1 MKLPP
6 VLVEKVAPA
15 DTAARSERDR
25 SFLIFASVVLAAFAL
40 GFKSELLGPGQ
51 VWALALGL
59 VLIAAPA
66 LLGYLRGTE
75 EFPRIEHYIPV
86 ALGAITLAG
95 LSLFPDVQLWKY
107 ATVVA
112 LFGVGFMIV
121 ARLDYL
127 RLRDQEKRGH
137 LVLQEVMLVVAVF
150 GAYLVVVTLHFNP
163 ILQLL
168 WIFTIT
174 FLASYRSFRINGI
187 TIPPRPA
194 FIFAL
199 FVGQVVTF
207 LAWAINALTLYL
219 YIVEGWFAVMLFLA
233 WYINRGLVRH
243 TVEDSFSRNV
253 VLEYGAF
260 AIVLVY
266 MFVVSYQPNRY
277 TGLHAQ
283 V

>member
-6 VLVEKVAPA
+6 QLLEKVAPA
-15 DTAARSERDR
+15 DSAARADRDR
-25 SFLIFASVVLAAFAL
+25 SFLIFAGVVLAAIAL
-40 GFKSELLGPGQ
+40 GFKSELLAPGQ
-51 VWALALGL
+51 VWALALGIV
-59 VLIAAPA
+59 VLAAPA

-95 LSLFPDVQLWKY
+95 LSLLVPELWKY
-107 ATVVA
+107 LLLTVV
-112 LFGVGFMIV
+112 FGTGFIMA

-127 RLRDQEKRGH
+127 RLREAEKPGH
-137 LVLQEVMLVVAVF
+137 LVVQEVILVLVVA
-150 GAYLVVVTLHFNP
+150 GAYLVVVTLPFNP
-163 ILQLL
+163 ILRLL

-174 FLASYRSFRINGI
+174 FLASYRSFRINGVSI
-187 TIPPRPA
+187 APRRA

-207 LAWAINALTLYL
+207 LAWAITALSLYL
-219 YIVEGWFAVMLFLA
+219 VVNEGTFAVMLLFA

-243 TVEDSFSRNV
+243 TVEDSFTRNV

-260 AIVLVY
+260 AIVLIY
-266 MFVVSYQPNRY
+266 LFVSSYQPSR
-277 TGLHAQ
+277 
-283 V
+283 

>member
-1 MKLPP
+1 
-6 VLVEKVAPA
+6 VLVA
-15 DTAARSERDR
+15 
-25 SFLIFASVVLAAFAL
+25 IAL

-59 VLIAAPA
+59 VVIAAPA
-66 LLGYLRGTE
+66 LLGYLRGTA

-107 ATVVA
+107 ATVTA
-112 LFGVGFMIV
+112 LFGTGFVMA

-137 LVLQEVMLVVAVF
+137 IVLQELMLVVVVF
-150 GAYLVVVTLHFNP
+150 GAYLVIVTLHFNP

-174 FLASYRSFRINGI
+174 FLASYRSFRINGVPI
-187 TIPPRPA
+187 TPRRA
-194 FIFAL
+194 FTFAL

-207 LAWAINALTLYL
+207 LAWAITALSLYL
-219 YIVEGWFAVMLFLA
+219 VVYEGTFAVMLLFA

-243 TVEDSFSRNV
+243 TVEDSFTRNV
-253 VLEYGAF
+253 ILEYGAF
-260 AIVLVY
+260 AVVLIY
-266 MFVVSYQPNRY
+266 LFVASYQPGR
-277 TGLHAQ
+277 
-283 V
+283 

>member
-6 VLVEKVAPA
+6 VLVEKVA
-15 DTAARSERDR
+15 TAESAVKSERDR
-25 SFLIFASVVLAAFAL
+25 SFLIFAGIVLVAIAL

-51 VWALALGL
+51 VWAIALGL
-59 VLIAAPA
+59 VIVASPA
-66 LLGYLRGTE
+66 LLGYLRGTD

-95 LSLFPDVQLWKY
+95 LSLLVPELWKY
-107 ATVVA
+107 LVLTAM
-112 LFGVGFMIV
+112 FGVGFVIA

-127 RLRDQEKRGH
+127 RLRAAEKRGH
-137 LVLQEVMLVVAVF
+137 LVLQETILVLALA
-150 GAYLVVVTLHFNP
+150 GAYLVVVTLPFNP
-163 ILQLL
+163 ILRLL

-174 FLASYRSFRINGI
+174 FLASYRSFRINGAAI
-187 TIPPRPA
+187 APRRA

-207 LAWAINALTLYL
+207 LAWAITALSLYL
-219 YIVEGWFAVMLFLA
+219 VVNEGTFAVMLLFA

-243 TVEDSFSRNV
+243 TVEDSFTRNV

-260 AIVLVY
+260 AVVLIY
-266 MFVVSYQPNRY
+266 LFVTSYQPGR
-277 TGLHAQ
+277 
-283 V
+283 

>member
-6 VLVEKVAPA
+6 VLVEKAVPA
-15 DTAARSERDR
+15 DGASRSERDR
-25 SFLIFASVVLAAFAL
+25 SFLIFASVVLAAIAL

-59 VLIAAPA
+59 VVIAAPA
-66 LLGYLRGTE
+66 LLGYLRGTD

-107 ATVVA
+107 VGLTV
-112 LFGVGFMIV
+112 LFGTGFVI
-121 ARLDYL
+121 AGRLDYL

-137 LVLQEVMLVVAVF
+137 IVLQEVMLVVVVF
-150 GAYLVVVTLHFNP
+150 GAYLVIVTLHFNP

-174 FLASYRSFRINGI
+174 FLASYRSFRINGVPI
-187 TIPPRPA
+187 APRRA
-194 FIFAL
+194 FTFAL

-207 LAWAINALTLYL
+207 LAWAITALSLYL
-219 YIVEGWFAVMLFLA
+219 VVYEGTFAVMLLFA

-243 TVEDSFSRNV
+243 TVEDSFTRNV

-260 AIVLVY
+260 AVVLIY
-266 MFVVSYQPNRY
+266 LFVASYQPR
-277 TGLHAQ
+277 
-283 V
+283 